1 MPRMKRLLTAALLA
15 LLAAGALPAA
25 DIYEIG
31 LSPVIPGLMAQ
42 GGAAV
47 ATARGWDSFF
57 TNPAGFSRDGGNF
70 TVLEAGTWLYASP
83 DKLIGIAQQAMGGG
97 LGAGLLT
104 LINDEI
110 TGGGFGVGASAGIG
124 YAAKGLGL
132 GMVIVADSYFWGP
145 TLLGMSGDLTGT
157 IGFMGGMSFPLQAGP
172 FTIHVG
178 GMLRPMVRIHALLPN
193 ADAIAFFDNFFNLGL
208 SFIDSLGAA
217 NAVYGVGVAL
227 DLGAIAELGWFTL
240 GLSIRDLGGTVFN
253 YSTDDVATLAAV
265 FGSELRLPPGSAV
278 TDRYVIPM
286 DVGFGVAFHPKMG
299 AFNKILDPTL
309 HVDLTDMVNVISG
322 AAAGDSS
329 IWKMVHLGAELKI
342 VRVLTAWAGL
352 NQGYFTFGTG
362 LDLFVLEVN
371 ASVFTRELGDY
382 LGDRSSSGFTLEVAF
397 RY

>member
-1 MPRMKRLLTAALLA
+1 MKRLLTIVFLA
-15 LLAAGALPAA
+15 SLAAAALPAA

-31 LSPVIPGLMAQ
+31 FSPVIPGLMGQ

-83 DKLIGIAQQAMGGG
+83 DKLIGIAQEAIGGG
-97 LGAGLLT
+97 LGAGLLP

-132 GMVIVADSYFWGP
+132 GMVVVADSYFWGP
-145 TLLGMSGDLTGT
+145 TLLGMSGDLTAP
-157 IGFMGGMSFPLQAGP
+157 IGFMGGLSLPLHAGP

-178 GMLRPMVRIHALLPN
+178 GMLRPMVRIHTLLPN

-253 YSTDDVATLAAV
+253 YSIDDVATLAAV

-299 AFNKILDPTL
+299 GFNKILDPTL

-322 AAAGDSS
+322 AAAGESS
-329 IWKMVHLGAELKI
+329 IWKMFHLGAELKI
-342 VRVLTAWAGL
+342 VRVLSAWAGL
-352 NQGYFTFGTG
+352 NQGYFTFGAG
-362 LDLFVLEVN
+362 LDLFVLEIN

-382 LGDRSSSGFTLEVAF
+382 LGDRRSSGFTLEAAF

>member
-1 MPRMKRLLTAALLA
+1 MKRLLTIVFLA
-15 LLAAGALPAA
+15 SLAAAALPAA

-31 LSPVIPGLMAQ
+31 FSPVIPGLMGQ

-83 DKLIGIAQQAMGGG
+83 DKLIGIAQEAIGGG
-97 LGAGLLT
+97 LGAGLLP

-132 GMVIVADSYFWGP
+132 GMVVVADSYFWGP
-145 TLLGMSGDLTGT
+145 TLLGMSGDLPATL
-157 IGFMGGMSFPLQAGP
+157 GFMGGMSFPLQAGP

-178 GMLRPMVRIHALLPN
+178 GMLRPMVRIHTLLPN

-253 YSTDDVATLAAV
+253 YSIDDVATLAAV

-299 AFNKILDPTL
+299 GFNKILDPTL

-322 AAAGDSS
+322 AAAGESS
-329 IWKMVHLGAELKI
+329 IWKMFHLGAELKI
-342 VRVLTAWAGL
+342 VRVLSAWAGL
-352 NQGYFTFGTG
+352 NQGYFTFGAG
-362 LDLFVLEVN
+362 LDLFVLEIN

-382 LGDRSSSGFTLEVAF
+382 LGDRRSSGFTLEAAF